1 MLCCYVYVLCQLA
14 NIDNF
19 LEAQLNPPP
28 ALCTHS

>member
-19 LEAQLNPPP
+19 LEAQLDSP
-28 ALCTHS
+28 AALRTHS